1 MRGNVAFNWPER
13 ERDIRRP
20 STRKRGKSHEEGEG
34 YVRPPWPMCQFLDGG
49 ELNGTMG
56 VVEEEES
63 LRWQL
68 EGLAVNESAGLFP
81 CPRHTMTSLSLTP
94 LRVQSILLA
103 SDSFPSFASMDIL
116 CTFFPFS
123 FFSSFVFHPW
133 ERERDHRRVYI
144 FVFGYNVSNNIVKGW
159 RNKQA
164 EFWLE

>member
-34 YVRPPWPMCQFLDGG
+34 YVRPPWPMCQFLGGG

-81 CPRHTMTSLSLTP
+81 CPRHTMTSLSLTDSASGPVDFISLWLIP
-94 LRVQSILLA
+94 LLRLDGYLVYFL
-103 SDSFPSFASMDIL
+103 
-116 CTFFPFS
+116 PFL

-133 ERERDHRRVYI
+133 EREREI
-144 FVFGYNVSNNIVKGW
+144 I
-159 RNKQA
+159 
-164 EFWLE
+164 LECISLYLDITYPIIL

>member
-123 FFSSFVFHPW
+123 FFRPLSSTR
-133 ERERDHRRVYI
+133 EREREIIDECISLYLDI
-144 FVFGYNVSNNIVKGW
+144 TYPII
-159 RNKQA
+159 
-164 EFWLE
+164 L